1 MVQTRSSVAA
11 LFHATSV
18 HRILTFR
25 VFPTQ
30 PAGTPLDAPS
40 SHAVKRDNL
49 IRQAGFDCRVARER
63 LLLTIPFQ
71 PEVSDHLSGRPLLAG
86 QGSQE
91 TRLRYCALDFRV
103 LIRLSVRTR
112 PSSVTLR
119 WGVDTLMALALSKA
133 YQLDR

>member
-1 MVQTRSSVAA
+1 VVQTHSSVVA

-18 HRILTFR
+18 YRILTFR

-30 PAGTPLDAPS
+30 PAGTPLDVPS
-40 SHAVKRDNL
+40 SHAVVRDNL
-49 IRQAGFDCRVARER
+49 DRQAGVDCRVARER

-71 PEVSDHLSGRPLLAG
+71 PEVSDRLSGRHLLAG
-86 QGSQE
+86 RESQE

-103 LIRLSVRTR
+103 LIRLSVRTH

-119 WGVDTLMALALSKA
+119 WGADTLMALALSKVC
-133 YQLDR
+133 QLNR